1 MDFRSRW
8 VLVTGASSGLG
19 HEMARQLAAHHGAN
33 LVLVARRQDRLEALK
48 AELESSTGVSV
59 DTVVADLSKL
69 EDVDR
74 VFERAT
80 IDRDVYGVVLNAGVT
95 HFGSFRELAFDEFQ
109 TMLATNVTSVVRL
122 ATRFLP
128 YLEDSKQE
136 GGLLI
141 VSSMAGLTPVP
152 YQTAYSGT
160 KAFLVNFGCGLHHEM
175 RSRNVSVT
183 TFVPGGIQTEMTSG
197 ERFQRLGGWLMPVER
212 CAREAIDSFRTRR
225 YIHVPGLTMRFGT
238 LFMRF
243 LPQQFLTA
251 RVAAAYRG
259 ALRAMG
265 SDH

>member
-8 VLVTGASSGLG
+8 VVVTGASSGLG
-19 HEMARQLAAHHGAN
+19 HEMARQLAADHGVN
-33 LVLVARRQDRLEALK
+33 LVLVARRQDRLDALRD
-48 AELESSTGVSV
+48 ELRTGTGVSV
-59 DTVVADLSKL
+59 ETIVADLSKL
-69 EDVDR
+69 DDVDR
-74 VFERAT
+74 VFEESTRG
-80 IDRDVYGVVLNAGVT
+80 RDVYGVVLNAGVT
-95 HFGSFRELAFDEFQ
+95 HFGSFRELAFEEFQ

-128 YLEDSKQE
+128 YLEDKQQA

-175 RSRNVSVT
+175 WSRNVSVT

-197 ERFQRLGGWLMPVER
+197 ERFRRLGGWLMPVDR
-212 CAREAIDSFRTRR
+212 CAREAIESFRMRR
-225 YIHVPGLTMRFGT
+225 YIHVPGFTMRFGT

-251 RVAAAYRG
+251 RVAATYRG
-259 ALRAMG
+259 ALRALG